1 MLTKNSREIRKTGDP
16 WQSPS
21 WTFVGFFSQSASRT
35 EGSREFVGMA
45 PGGTEVWE
53 LLGLIMGK
61 LE

>member
-1 MLTKNSREIRKTGDP
+1 MAKPFMDICG
-16 WQSPS
+16 
-21 WTFVGFFSQSASRT
+21 VFSQSASRT